1 MFLLQISPFPFDL
14 INAEYQKY
22 DNADIV
28 WAQEEPM
35 NMGYWTYVSPR
46 LVTAVGNKPK
56 IRFVKVNILEP
67 SRLLVFLLGCTIVQW
82 TQDGT
87 DCSESEKRL
96 QDATTLMTTRTS
108 KQQLF
113 E

>member
-1 MFLLQISPFPFDL
+1 
-14 INAEYQKY
+14 
-22 DNADIV
+22 
-28 WAQEEPM
+28 M

-82 TQDGT
+82 TQDERT
-87 DCSESEKRL
+87 VAKVKR
-96 QDATTLMTTRTS
+96 DFKMPRR
-108 KQQLF
+108 
-113 E
+113 

>member
-1 MFLLQISPFPFDL
+1 MFLLQISPFPLDL

-56 IRFVKVNILEP
+56 IRFVKVDFLEP
-67 SRLLVFLLGCTIVQW
+67 PRLLASLLGCTIVQ
-82 TQDGT
+82 
-87 DCSESEKRL
+87 CEKGLLRCI
-96 QDATTLMTTRTS
+96 DADNNENV
-108 KQQLF
+108 KKAIG
-113 E
+113 